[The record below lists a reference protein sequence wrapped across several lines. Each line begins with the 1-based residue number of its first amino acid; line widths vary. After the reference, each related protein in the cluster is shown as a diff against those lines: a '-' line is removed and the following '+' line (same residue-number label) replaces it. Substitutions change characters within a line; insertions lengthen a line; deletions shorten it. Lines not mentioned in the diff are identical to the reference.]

1 MGISPPSDIVQ
12 DVARAADPAKLQAA
26 SRKLMELSTGAG
38 ATDFADIFNTLPNA
52 GAPMV
57 KDPYTVQLA
66 SRNQTILSGPG
77 KAGSAYQQFEAFVL
91 QSFIESML
99 PKDSESTFGK
109 GTAGSVWRSMMAE
122 QIGAQIAKAGGIG
135 IASKVLG
142 GRSLEK
148 SGETSVLSDSLN
160 AVPAN
165 RNKA

>member
-12 DVARAADPAKLQAA
+12 DVARAADPTKLQAA

-38 ATDFADIFNTLPNA
+38 ATDFADVFKTLPNA

-57 KDPYTVQLA
+57 RDPHTVQLV
-66 SRNQTILSGPG
+66 SRNQTILSGSG

-122 QIGAQIAKAGGIG
+122 QIGAQVAKAGGIG
-135 IASKVLG
+135 IASKILAD
-142 GRSLEK
+142 RSLEK
-148 SGETSVLSDSLN
+148 SREPPASSDSVDAISSN
-160 AVPAN
+160 QS
-165 RNKA
+165 KA